1 MSLGPG
7 VHVGPYEI
15 LSAIGAGGWAKSMAP
30 AIRVLKREVALT
42 MAPRPF
48 DMLSVVPSRVDGRL
62 TYRS

>member
-30 AIRVLKREVALT
+30 AIRVLKREVTLK
-42 MAPRPF
+42 MAPRAF
-48 DMLSVVPSRVDGRL
+48 DMLRVVPNDIDGRL